1 MRKSTMNFSE
11 VVREIARINSQRDQ
25 LVLDAFSTL
34 ECRYATLAQTL
45 LDNLGNRQRAAYWMC
60 THQRAFEGRTA
71 YEVLA
76 DGDEDQ
82 VWERIP
88 GNPDGEPRDR
98 LGRTRMAY

>member
-11 VVREIARINSQRDQ
+11 VAREIARINAERDQ
-25 LVLDAFSTL
+25 IVQDAFSTL
-34 ECRYATLAQTL
+34 ECRHATLAQTL
-45 LDNLGNRQRAAYWMC
+45 LDNVGNRQRAAYWMC

-88 GNPDGEPRDR
+88 GNPDGESMDR
-98 LGRTRMAY
+98 PGRPRMAY

>member
-1 MRKSTMNFSE
+1 MRKSAMNFCE
-11 VVREIARINSQRDQ
+11 VAREIARINSERDKI
-25 LVLDAFSTL
+25 VLDAFSTL
-34 ECRYATLAQTL
+34 ECRHANLAQTL
-45 LDNLGNRQRAAYWMC
+45 LYNVGNRQRAAYWMC

-88 GNPDGEPRDR
+88 GSPGGESMDR
-98 LGRTRMAY
+98 LDRSRVAQ